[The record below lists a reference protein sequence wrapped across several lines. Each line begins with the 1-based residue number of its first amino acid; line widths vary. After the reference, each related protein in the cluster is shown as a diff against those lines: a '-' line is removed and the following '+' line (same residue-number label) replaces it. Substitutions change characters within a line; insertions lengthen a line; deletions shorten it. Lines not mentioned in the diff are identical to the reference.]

1 MAETGA
7 TRNYNFIDAVHV
19 LTLGVP
25 AGTPTVP
32 TEHPVLLWL
41 GLLVAIV
48 AVFAP
53 LARAYG
59 RRS

>member
-1 MAETGA
+1 M
-7 TRNYNFIDAVHV
+7 
-19 LTLGVP
+19 LTLGLP

-41 GLLVAIV
+41 GLLLAIV

-59 RRS
+59 ED